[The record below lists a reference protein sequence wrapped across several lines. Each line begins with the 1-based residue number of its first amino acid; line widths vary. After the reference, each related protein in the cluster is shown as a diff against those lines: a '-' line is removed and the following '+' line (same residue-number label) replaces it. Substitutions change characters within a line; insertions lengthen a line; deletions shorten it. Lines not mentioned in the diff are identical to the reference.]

1 MAVVEGCRRRITGNL
16 GGSLVT
22 SPSIRGGAK
31 EIDMARESMLAQTL
45 VELAD
50 SLVDDFD
57 VVELLTLLTD
67 RCVEVI
73 GASAAG
79 IMLVSTDGELG
90 VMASSNEATRILELF
105 ELQCQE
111 GPCLDCYR
119 SGALVVA
126 PDLTEADG
134 RWPHFAVES
143 LAAGFR
149 SVHALPMR
157 LRGQTIG
164 ALNLFRTQAG
174 SLDELDARA
183 AQALADVA
191 TIAILQNR
199 ALRAAQVVNE
209 ELQSALYSR
218 IVIEQAKGV
227 VAEQANIDVEK
238 AFTLLRRYARNH
250 GRRLVD
256 VAHDVIDRKFGVA
269 DLMSSEGEL
278 GS

>member
-1 MAVVEGCRRRITGNL
+1 M
-16 GGSLVT
+16 
-22 SPSIRGGAK
+22 P
-31 EIDMARESMLAQTL
+31 RESLLAQTL

-67 RCVEVI
+67 RCVEVV

-79 IMLVSTDGELG
+79 ILLMSADGELG

-111 GPCLDCYR
+111 GPCYDCYQT
-119 SGALVVA
+119 GALIVA
-126 PDLTEADG
+126 PDLTAADG
-134 RWPHFAVES
+134 RWPHFAAES

-149 SVHALPMR
+149 SVHAVPMR
-157 LRGQTIG
+157 LRGTTIG
-164 ALNLFRTQAG
+164 ALNLFRQETGA
-174 SLDELDARA
+174 LDEADAQA

-199 ALRAAQVVNE
+199 ALLAAQVVNE
-209 ELQSALYSR
+209 QLQNALHSR

-227 VAEQANIDVEK
+227 VAERSGIDVEK
-238 AFTLLRRYARNH
+238 AFTLLRAYARNH
-250 GRRLVD
+250 GRRLAD
-256 VAHDVIDRKFGVA
+256 VAHDVIDRKFGA
-269 DLMSSEGEL
+269 TDLL
-278 GS
+278 GPEDRS

>member
-1 MAVVEGCRRRITGNL
+1 MPRV
-16 GGSLVT
+16 SL
-22 SPSIRGGAK
+22 
-31 EIDMARESMLAQTL
+31 LAQTL

-67 RCVEVI
+67 RCVEVV

-79 IMLVSTDGELG
+79 ILLMSADGELG

-111 GPCLDCYR
+111 GPCYDCYR
-119 SGALVVA
+119 TGALIVA
-126 PDLTEADG
+126 SDLTGADG
-134 RWPHFAVES
+134 RWPHFAAES

-149 SVHALPMR
+149 SVHAVPMR
-157 LRGQTIG
+157 LRGTTIG
-164 ALNLFRTQAG
+164 ALNVFRQETGA
-174 SLDELDARA
+174 LDEADAQA

-199 ALRAAQVVNE
+199 ALLAAQVVNE
-209 ELQSALYSR
+209 ELQNALHSR

-227 VAEQANIDVEK
+227 VAERAGIDVEK
-238 AFTLLRRYARNH
+238 AFTLLRAYARNH
-250 GRRLVD
+250 GRRLAD
-256 VAHDVIDRKFGVA
+256 VAHDVIDRKFGAA
-269 DLMSSEGEL
+269 DLL
-278 GS
+278 GPEDKG

>member
-1 MAVVEGCRRRITGNL
+1 MPKE
-16 GGSLVT
+16 SL
-22 SPSIRGGAK
+22 
-31 EIDMARESMLAQTL
+31 LAETL

-57 VVELLTLLTD
+57 VVELLTMLTD
-67 RCVEVI
+67 RCVEVLD
-73 GASAAG
+73 ASAAG
-79 IMLVSTDGELG
+79 IMLVSAEGELG
-90 VMASSNEATRILELF
+90 VMATSNEATRVLELF

-119 SGALVVA
+119 SGTLIVA
-126 PDLTEADG
+126 PDLRVADG
-134 RWPHFAVES
+134 RWPRFAVES

-157 LRGQTIG
+157 LRGTTIG
-164 ALNLFRTQAG
+164 ALNLFRAEAG
-174 SLDELDARA
+174 TLDEPDARA

-199 ALRAAQVVNE
+199 ALQAAQVVNE
-209 ELQSALYSR
+209 ELQSALHSR

-227 VAEQANIDVEK
+227 LAERAGIRVEK
-238 AFTLLRRYARNH
+238 AFQLLRSYARNH

-256 VAHDVIDRKFGVA
+256 VAHDVIGRTFDVADFLGPEGEGERGEVRREDLRADRKT
-269 DLMSSEGEL
+269 DR
-278 GS
+278 